1 MATTC
6 RHPLRP
12 SSDHRYRSP
21 ATHRIPIDS
30 SMKKITRY
38 IRQLTVKTPNS
49 SAQTHARHQDR
60 VSPTHSNTT
69 LPLPP
74 RSTRRST
81 HRGPW
86 TQSRSEGPLIRDA
99 RWIGEELTNRGRRT
113 SFAQNPATT
122 ANCVVGQDCRVKSI
136 DVLPDDDLLSIFDFY
151 MACQIPFGRKPIH
164 AVDAW
169 RALVHV
175 CRRWRSVVFGSPR
188 RLNLRLSCTS

>member
-1 MATTC
+1 MGPGLFWEPGTEPMESAELVLIFRLHSPGAAVWQTMATTC
-6 RHPLRP
+6 RQPLRP

-81 HRGPW
+81 HRGPS

-113 SFAQNPATT
+113 SSAQNPATN
-122 ANCVVGQDCRVKSI
+122 AN
-136 DVLPDDDLLSIFDFY
+136 
-151 MACQIPFGRKPIH
+151 
-164 AVDAW
+164 
-169 RALVHV
+169 
-175 CRRWRSVVFGSPR
+175 
-188 RLNLRLSCTS
+188 